1 MNVGPGT
8 LISTGAPPSLGVKAA
23 WGWFVTPL
31 LSSWSLGS
39 SGMNWVNG
47 SALHWDPDLSCLLHP
62 AVHSDFAETWSP
74 RQADLM

>member
-23 WGWFVTPL
+23 WGCFVTPL

-39 SGMNWVNG
+39 SGMNWGNG
-47 SALHWDPDLSCLLHP
+47 SALHWDPD
-62 AVHSDFAETWSP
+62 
-74 RQADLM
+74 